1 LPKHEINGQQIDY
14 EDSGGP
20 GVPVVLSLLQPRA
33 S

>member
-1 LPKHEINGQQIDY
+1 MPKAGINGQQIYY

-20 GVPVVLSLLQPRA
+20 GVPVVLSLLQPHA